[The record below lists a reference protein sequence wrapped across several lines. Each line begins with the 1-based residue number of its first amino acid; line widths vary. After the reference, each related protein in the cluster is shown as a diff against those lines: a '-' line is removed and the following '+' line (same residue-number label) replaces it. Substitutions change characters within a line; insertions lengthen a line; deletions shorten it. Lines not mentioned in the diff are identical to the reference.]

1 MEKWKY
7 KKIFKINKENYN
19 IKGIMVNFLK
29 LKTKDLKRSREKEEE
44 RRWKRGEERGEYG
57 VREDRYL

>member
-1 MEKWKY
+1 
-7 KKIFKINKENYN
+7 
-19 IKGIMVNFLK
+19 MVNFLK

>member
-1 MEKWKY
+1 
-7 KKIFKINKENYN
+7 
-19 IKGIMVNFLK
+19 MVNFLK

-44 RRWKRGEERGEYG
+44 RRWKRGEERDEYV